1 MSASLGGK
9 SALTGNGTLLIYYL
23 CGLMTFVFIF
33 PIFIAAIGAL
43 VSRSAAYKEGA
54 PFVVQHCTWIFR
66 SIWVFTLLL
75 GVTFLGGIIF
85 LGSEI
90 PTIPDTSHIKE
101 FAQLW
106 DDPALRE
113 ALQYTLGYVFVFASV
128 SVWFLYRML
137 SGAFK
142 LLCSTPIQKF

>member
-9 SALTGNGTLLIYYL
+9 SALTGNGTLLIYYG
-23 CGLMTFVFIF
+23 CALMTFLFIF
-33 PIFIAAIGAL
+33 PIFIAAIGAV

-66 SIWVFTLLL
+66 SIWVFALLFGSL
-75 GVTFLGGIIF
+75 VLGGIIF
-85 LGSEI
+85 MGNEI
-90 PTIPDTSHIKE
+90 VNIPDTSHITE

-106 DDPALRE
+106 DNPALRE
-113 ALQYTLGYVFVFASV
+113 AVQYTFGFVLAVFIVCG
-128 SVWFLYRML
+128 WFIYRML

-142 LLCSTPIQKF
+142 LLCSTPLQRF